1 MKQIY
6 QTTWLIATYHIIT
19 TPTHWAWL
27 VLLVIACPFWLPLR
41 DWLEIQTDHIS
52 KYPERKRIK
61 KELEDEQEQNKN

>member
-6 QTTWLIATYHIIT
+6 QTVWLIATYHIIT

-27 VLLVIACPFWLPLR
+27 VLLVIGFPHWLQIYE
-41 DWLEIQTDHIS
+41 WLEIQRDHVS